1 MLLREPARPAVVR
14 EHRMAPWLAVATAC
28 FGAFMGQLDASVAT
42 LAFPAMQRQF
52 SASLARVQWV
62 SLAYLLT
69 LAALLVPVGRWSDRY
84 GRKLRQTAL

>member
-1 MLLREPARPAVVR
+1 MGHSTENLSSAG
-14 EHRMAPWLAVATAC
+14 LA
-28 FGAFMGQLDASVAT
+28 G
-42 LAFPAMQRQF
+42 
-52 SASLARVQWV
+52 VQWV